1 MIVDIVSD
9 LHGCKP
15 ALHGGDLLIVA
26 GDLTKSDK
34 PIQYGEFAA
43 WIDRQNYKKKV
54 LIAGNHDNF
63 FEKEGFEKIKDA
75 YSDIGVDYLCDSGTT
90 FRDWPELKPGME
102 DGTTLEVKDYKIWG
116 IPWSKRFV
124 GMNPHCMAFTYYD
137 ETWLYDEKV
146 MKIPVDVDIL
156 ITHSPPYGIL
166 DEVKL
171 EGQFKLSEPPL
182 QMYEHVGSTALY
194 NWLKYVGRPRL
205 HVFGHIH
212 EAYGQCEVFPTYD
225 DKMMISVNASIM
237 NENYQPVN
245 KPVRVIL

>member
-15 ALHGGDLLIVA
+15 ALQGGDLLIVA
-26 GDLTKSDK
+26 GDLTKRDK
-34 PIQYGEFAA
+34 PKEHEEFYL
-43 WIDRQNYKKKV
+43 WLKEQDYDKKIV
-54 LIAGNHDNF
+54 IAGNHDNF
-63 FEKEGFEKIKDA
+63 LVEHPNQFKLNEDRIE
-75 YSDIGVDYLCDSGTT
+75 YLCDSGTT

-116 IPWSKRFV
+116 IPWSKRFI

-137 ETWLYDEKV
+137 EEWFYDEKV
-146 MKIPVDVDIL
+146 AKIPVDVDIL

-166 DEVKL
+166 DKVTD
-171 EGQFKLSEPPL
+171 GYS
-182 QMYEHVGSTALY
+182 VGSPSLY

-245 KPVRVIL
+245 KPIRVVL

>member
-15 ALHGGDLLIVA
+15 ALQGGDLLIVA
-26 GDLTKSDK
+26 GDLTKRDK
-34 PIQYGEFAA
+34 PKEHEEFYLWLAEQ
-43 WIDRQNYKKKV
+43 DYDKKIV
-54 LIAGNHDNF
+54 IAGNHDNF
-63 FEKEGFEKIKDA
+63 LVEHPNQFKLNEDGIE
-75 YSDIGVDYLCDSGTT
+75 YLCDSGTEFT
-90 FRDWPELKPGME
+90 YWPPLHPGIE
-102 DGTTLEVKDYKIWG
+102 GVVERKTYKIWG
-116 IPWSKRFV
+116 IPWTKRFF
-124 GMNPHCMAFTYYD
+124 GMNPKCMAFTYYD
-137 ETWLYDEKV
+137 ENWFYDEKV
-146 MKIPVDVDIL
+146 DKIPHDVDIL

-182 QMYEHVGSTALY
+182 QMYEHVGSKSLY

-212 EAYGQCEVFPTYD
+212 EAYGQKEVFPTYN

-237 NENYQPVN
+237 NEHYEPVN